1 MHDKN
6 KDTKKFYIT
15 EEISFKWPFFDSI
28 AKSLISN
35 PTKSLWSNVFAK
47 IVHEFLLL
55 TFFSKKAPS

>member
-28 AKSLISN
+28 AKSLNSN
-35 PTKSLWSNVFAK
+35 PTKSRT
-47 IVHEFLLL
+47 FLQ
-55 TFFSKKAPS
+55 K